1 MRLAESKF
9 KWLATNTMGT
19 DGKPFA
25 GMEAY
30 AMREVGGYK
39 VGFFSL
45 LTSETKHLSSPGN
58 VKFLDAAETAKN
70 AVAHLR
76 KQGANFVVAITHLD
90 FAEDREIA
98 RKTRGLD
105 VILGGHDHDP
115 LMAYEGKTLILKA
128 GYDAHYLAV
137 ADLTLSS
144 KEKRGK
150 MRYSFRPEV
159 RFLTTAG
166 VKPDAEVGALVAKFN
181 GQLDESLNIAV
192 GKSSVLLDSKRSNVR
207 TKETTWGNL
216 IADALRAETGA
227 DIGFANGGG
236 IRGDRTYEAGATITR
251 KDVLTELPFGNVT
264 VILGLS
270 GTDLKAALENGV
282 SRVEDV
288 AGRFPQVSGVT
299 FSFDRKMKAGSRV
312 SNVMVGG
319 QALDMG
325 KVYKVATNDY
335 IAGGGDGYA
344 ALKKGKMLI
353 DKSAATH
360 MATMVMNYIAAKG
373 TGSAKVSGRIME
385 K

>member
-325 KVYKVATNDY
+325 KVY
-335 IAGGGDGYA
+335 
-344 ALKKGKMLI
+344 
-353 DKSAATH
+353 
-360 MATMVMNYIAAKG
+360 
-373 TGSAKVSGRIME
+373 
-385 K
+385 